1 MRKNDLNK
9 EKKKF
14 IHLKKKKEQSFL
26 KKKFSIKKILKPKKN
41 TNLYRS
47 NKLNKKNPDNQKNI
61 KFKKKNDIKNKKN
74 FLSVLKIKNS
84 KKFKKNFKNNSKKNI
99 FNSKNKNKFFKLK
112 KNNKNLYNLHNKNKN
127 FLKQSFNKPKKNIK
141 KIIQIIDD
149 ITVFELS
156 NKMGIKNS
164 QVIKKMSESGMNLSK
179 NQILDIDSAQLIS
192 EEMGF
197 KVKVIYKN
205 ELEKKILIDRDF
217 IKNNIKHVRPPIV
230 TIMGH
235 VDHGKTSLLDCIKKT
250 SLVFKEDGGIT
261 QSLGAYHVI
270 LKDKKITFL
279 DTPGHSAFTKMR
291 ENGALITDIIV
302 LIIAADDGVMPQ
314 TIEAIKHA
322 QAVKVPM
329 IIAINK
335 IDKNNINID
344 KIKNE
349 LMKYNIL
356 SEELGGENIFVNI
369 SVKLKKGINN
379 LLKNILLQSEILDL
393 SVSYKG
399 MATGVVLESFL
410 DKGKGPISTVI
421 VKEGELKKG
430 DVVLCG
436 LEYGKIRSIIDEKN
450 NNLKKIT
457 PSIPVEILGL
467 SGLPLSGDILTVV
480 RNEKQAKE
488 VSLYRKNKQQ
498 RKIFSKTKKISLDN
512 LFQEINKKNI
522 SELNIILKSNSKG
535 SLEAIE
541 SSINKLSHNEVNL
554 NILSLGVGSINET
567 DASLAHSSNAIII
580 GFNVRADIS
589 AKKIIEKENIDLRY
603 YSVIYTLINEI
614 KSSIYGMLSPKY
626 KQKIIGL
633 VSVRSIFKSVKFG
646 FIAGCMVTEGYIK
659 RNSPIKILRKNI
671 VVYEGEL
678 ESIRRFKED
687 VKKVRNG
694 TECGIGIKNYN
705 DIRVNDIIEVY
716 KVIEIKRK

>member
-26 KKKFSIKKILKPKKN
+26 KKNLKQKKN
-41 TNLYRS
+41 NNLYRS
-47 NKLNKKNPDNQKNI
+47 NELNKTNKDNKRNI
-61 KFKKKNDIKNKKN
+61 KFKKKNDITNKKN
-74 FLSVLKIKNS
+74 FLSILKIKNS
-84 KKFKKNFKNNSKKNI
+84 KKFKKNVKNISKKNMLNVKKKI
-99 FNSKNKNKFFKLK
+99 NFFKLK
-112 KNNKNLYNLHNKNKN
+112 KNKKNLYNLNNKNKN
-127 FLKQSFNKPKKNIK
+127 FLKQGFNKPKKNIK
-141 KIIQIIDD
+141 KIIQIIED

-179 NQILDIDSAQLIS
+179 NQILDLDSAQLIS

-205 ELEKKILIDRDF
+205 ELEKKILIDRDL

-291 ENGALITDIIV
+291 ENGAQITDIIV

-322 QAVKVPM
+322 QSVKVPI

-335 IDKNNINID
+335 IDKNNININ

-356 SEELGGENIFVNI
+356 SEELGGEHIFVNI

-393 SVSYKG
+393 SVPYKG

-410 DKGKGPISTVI
+410 DKGKGPVSTVI

-436 LEYGKIRSIIDEKN
+436 LEYGKIRSIIDENK

-498 RKIFSKTKKISLDN
+498 RKIFSKKKKISLEN
-512 LFQEINKKNI
+512 LFQEINKKNV

-603 YSVIYTLINEI
+603 YSVIYTLIDEI

-659 RNSPIKILRKNI
+659 RNSPIKILRNDI

-694 TECGIGIKNYN
+694 IECGVGIKNYN